1 MFQNKTKIKK
11 PAKTGFRVINHTQY
25 ILSEINYPQIMIEAS
40 IDKQIIT

>member
-1 MFQNKTKIKK
+1 MKK
-11 PAKTGFRVINHTQY
+11 PAQTGFRMIHHTQY